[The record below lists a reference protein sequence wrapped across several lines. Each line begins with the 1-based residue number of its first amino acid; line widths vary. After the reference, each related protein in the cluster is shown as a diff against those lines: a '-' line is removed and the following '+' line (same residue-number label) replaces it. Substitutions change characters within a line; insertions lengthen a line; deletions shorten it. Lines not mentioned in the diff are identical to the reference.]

1 MKHLHALFITS
12 LLISPLSAISKDGA
26 EDKKIDL
33 NVRMQSFSIPD
44 ELKVDVW
51 ADTSLT
57 QNPSYFYFDSKG
69 RLLVTELYRIG
80 KGVLD
85 IRGFSQAAAIA
96 DIEIATLD
104 DRLQLYKNFPTEFPD
119 NQAPGVSDRIVLIAD
134 TNKDGKADTSK
145 VFAQGFDQPLDGLGT
160 GVIERDGK
168 VYYTDI
174 PNLWMLEDQ
183 DNDGVADKRVS
194 LQSGFGTRVSFYGH
208 DMHGLVWGPDGRLY
222 WSLGDRGYDITTK
235 EGKTYQAPNNGAVFR
250 AQPDGSNLEV
260 FYTGLRN
267 PQELVFDEFGN
278 LFTADNDGDRGD
290 TERVNHLVEGGDSGW
305 HAGHQSIMSFTQ
317 KLDLRSFKYTGDTN
331 IPVAWLT
338 NDMSVPRNN
347 KQPAYMLPG
356 ITQLFTG
363 PSGFTYNPSNY
374 LGEKWRN
381 TFFVALYGGTPEG
394 SYITTY
400 KTLKNGAS
408 FLTSK
413 PETFLSGIIVT
424 DIDFGPDGRFYI
436 SEFNFGGWSN
446 VNEGAVYVLALK
458 DLPTDLAKQHKNYN
472 VLLIADYAKKTVAEL
487 AKLLAIDH
495 QRIRQQAQFELAK
508 RGQQGFKQFDTLA
521 HDTNQNVFSRIHSI
535 WGLSQLVL
543 NHSIDKQKLSSLLPL
558 LNDANEQVRIQ
569 TARVLGDHK
578 AAFAESALIKTVAD
592 DNGQAAMYA
601 AIGLGKIGSDRAVD
615 TVINKSLQVGDKD
628 LWLRHALVMALKGM
642 DKKYW
647 IQHKNHKSQDVRL
660 AVLLALRALNDE
672 QVADFLNDESPAIV
686 DEAILAIDDKKLTKV
701 RTKVAALLNADLRAD
716 TPVHAFVHHRIIN
729 ANFNEGRAEDAIRLL
744 TYAGHKG
751 LDQRLAS
758 EALAA
763 IEGWN
768 EINPIDTVTG
778 LPSLANHTR
787 ATIDELVLQYLPEI
801 LANTKGK
808 ALVQGMR
815 IAQQYNDELSATVLA
830 KITQD
835 QSTDTEIRM
844 QALDLLSVS
853 YPTQAIDVSNDLL
866 KSDLLKLKAAALGVL
881 LQQDYQNGIHVLF
894 DFLASDSIPL
904 QKIALAKM
912 SAQSNAQI
920 DSLLVNKLEVLL
932 QNQGDN
938 AITLELLSAAQK
950 STNPILK
957 ALLTQYQTKMQT
969 SDVLTQFAGAL
980 AGGDAQIGS
989 TLFFTD
995 GAANC
1000 IRCHQINGEG
1010 ANVGPD
1016 LSDIGKTHSAE
1027 YLLQALIDPGATIAP
1042 GYGTF
1047 NLTLHDGKV
1056 VSGLFNAQTDTTI
1069 TLGKQGEKLQV
1080 FNKSDIKDIQRPASG
1095 MPPMNYMLTPA
1106 QIRDVVAFLETLN
1119 GKDKTPPTAH

>member
-1 MKHLHALFITS
+1 MKHLQTLFITS
-12 LLISPLSAISKDGA
+12 LLISPLAVIAENKA

-33 NVRMQSFSIPD
+33 NVRIQSFSIPD
-44 ELKVDVW
+44 NLKVDVW

-69 RLLVTELYRIG
+69 RLLMTELYRIN
-80 KGVLD
+80 KGVSD
-85 IRGFSQAAAIA
+85 IRGFSKAAAIA
-96 DIEIATLD
+96 DIEIETLD

-119 NQAPGVSDRIVLIAD
+119 NQAASVSDRIVLIED
-134 TNKDGKADTSK
+134 TNKDGKADASK
-145 VFAQGFDQPLDGLGT
+145 VYADGFDQPLDGLGT
-160 GVIERDGK
+160 GVIERDSK
-168 VYYTDI
+168 VYYTNI
-174 PNLWMLEDQ
+174 PNLWMMEDQ
-183 DNDGVADKRVS
+183 NNDGVADKRVS

-317 KLDLRSFKYTGDTN
+317 KLDLRSYKYTGDTD

-338 NDMSVPRNN
+338 NEMSVPRND

-356 ITQLFTG
+356 IAQLFTG

-381 TFFVALYGGTPEG
+381 SFFVALYGGTPEG
-394 SYITTY
+394 SSITTY
-400 KTLKNGAS
+400 KNIKNGAS
-408 FLTSK
+408 FLTSQ
-413 PETFLSGIIVT
+413 PETFLKGPIVT

-446 VNEGAVYVLALK
+446 SNEGAVYALGLK
-458 DLPTDLAKQHKNYN
+458 DSPAELTQQHKKYN
-472 VLLIADYAKKTVAEL
+472 TLLVADYAKKTLTEL
-487 AKLLAIDH
+487 ANLLAIDQ

-508 RGQQGFKQFDTLA
+508 RGQQGFEKFNTLA
-521 HDTNQNVFSRIHSI
+521 QDTNKDVFSRIHSI

-543 NHSIDKQKLSSLLPL
+543 NQSVDKQKLSALLPL
-558 LNDANEQVRIQ
+558 LNDTNEQVRIQ

-578 AAFAESALIKTVAD
+578 AIFAENALLKTLED

-601 AIGLGKIGSDRAVD
+601 AIGLGKIGSNQAVN
-615 TVINKSLQVGDKD
+615 TVINKLIQVTDKD
-628 LWLRHALVMALKGM
+628 LWLRHALVMALKGI

-647 IQHKNHKSQDVRL
+647 IQHKEHKSPDVRL
-660 AVLLALRALNDE
+660 ALLLALRALNDE
-672 QVADFLNDESPAIV
+672 QVADFLHDSSQAIV
-686 DEAILAIDDKKLTKV
+686 DEAILAIDDKKLTTV
-701 RTKVAALLNADLRAD
+701 RSKVAALLNAELSAD
-716 TPVHAFVHHRIIN
+716 TPVQAFVHHRIIN
-729 ANFNEGRAEDAIRLL
+729 ANFNEGRAEDATRLL

-751 LDQRLAS
+751 LEQRLAS

-763 IEGWN
+763 IEAWN
-768 EINPIDTVTG
+768 EINPIDTVSG

-787 ATIDELVLQYLPEI
+787 ATIDALVVQYLPDI
-801 LANTKGK
+801 LANTKGQ

-815 IAQQYNDELSATVLA
+815 IAQKYNYKLSARVLA

-835 QSTDTEIRM
+835 QTADSEIRM

-853 YPTQAIDVSNDLL
+853 YPANAIEVSNDLL

-881 LQQDYQNGIHVLF
+881 LQQDYQSGMHVLF

-920 DSLLVNKLEVLL
+920 DHLLASKLEALL
-932 QNQGDN
+932 HNQGEN

-950 STNPILK
+950 STNQNIK
-957 ALLTQYQTKMQT
+957 SLLIQYQNKMQN
-969 SDVLTQFAGAL
+969 SDLLRQFAGAL
-980 AGGDAQIGS
+980 AGGDAQVGR

-1000 IRCHQINGEG
+1000 IRCHQINREG

-1016 LSDIGKTHSAE
+1016 LSDIGKSHSAE

-1056 VSGLFNAQTDTTI
+1056 LSGLFYAETDTTI

-1080 FNKSDIKDIQRPASG
+1080 FSKSDIKHIQRPTSG
-1095 MPPMNYMLTPA
+1095 MPPVNYMLTPA
-1106 QIRDVVAFLETLN
+1106 QIRDVVAFLQTLN
-1119 GKDKTPPTAH
+1119 GEIEKSPAAH